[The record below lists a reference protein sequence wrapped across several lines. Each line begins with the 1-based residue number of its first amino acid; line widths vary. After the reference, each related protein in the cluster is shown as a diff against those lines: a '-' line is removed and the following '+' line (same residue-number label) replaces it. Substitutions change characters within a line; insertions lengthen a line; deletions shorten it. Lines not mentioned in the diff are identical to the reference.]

1 MAKKRSRTGA
11 GQTSRPQP
19 TPAAP
24 PPDGAPAID
33 PTLAARLATLTPR
46 EVLDVFLDICHDKGV
61 AHRLGRNVHTI
72 RNQVTSIM
80 HKLGVGSRTELI
92 KTCLAHKNRDTSP

>member
-1 MAKKRSRTGA
+1 MAKKRSRSRA

-46 EVLDVFLDICHDKGV
+46 EREVLALFVETCNDKAV
-61 AHRLGRNVHTI
+61 AHRLGTAFQTV
-72 RNQVTSIM
+72 RNQLMSIE
-80 HKLGVGSRTELI
+80 HKLGVKSREELI
-92 KTCLAHKNRDTSP
+92 KAALRGGLPQ